1 MKQASNRMKSKVR
14 SSGSAA
20 TRSGISIC
28 TDEPFSVSAPK
39 CFVTGYASV
48 SLGQHRPLLVAG
60 LFYPGRNPSHA
71 MRPKNQTV
79 RLGRIKRQH
88 TVDHSSEH
96 GGRSGIFLSVGFD
109 HALRPVALDLRQTGS
124 SVRLVDIDKQ
134 VTVQPLHSRLHVV
147 QVLQGETVQIV
158 VGRQI
163 NQHRAIYVGSRCRSR
178 SVVALF
184 AGERKKGERQEQ
196 QATVHFSHDSFI
208 TAECRH
214 AHPRSGIP
222 GSSGKAVSS
231 ANIRKSFQGRGR
243 KAVTTNDRLLRHRK
257 GLLRTRRNLP
267 ARSRLLLGAIRRRE

>member
-1 MKQASNRMKSKVR
+1 MKSKVR
-14 SSGSAA
+14 SSGQRGYQVRNFHMHGRTVLRVRAEMLRHRVCFGVSRTAQTAA
-20 TRSGISIC
+20 RT
-28 TDEPFSVSAPK
+28 
-39 CFVTGYASV
+39 
-48 SLGQHRPLLVAG
+48 G

-88 TVDHSSEH
+88 TVDHPSEH

-124 SVRLVDIDKQ
+124 SVRLVDIDEQ

-163 NQHRAIYVGSRCRSR
+163 NQHRAINVGSRCRSR

-222 GSSGKAVSS
+222 VLRKGGFIRKYTKIFPRKRGKA
-231 ANIRKSFQGRGR
+231 A
-243 KAVTTNDRLLRHRK
+243 TTNDRLLRHRK